1 MVMMSRFATPTHT
14 LTVAKPETLRDMLV
28 RLNLL
33 GGTDGADGA
42 LDVLAGDPFQYVA
55 GDEAALRATVDT
67 AGLGLRYHLTY
78 DEIGAGAMYA
88 FRTDNVRV
96 RACKRN
102 ERGSWQVGCATRAD
116 RTALAALAPRIAQR
130 TYFYAPQDAVS
141 TQLLALTTATTTT
154 TAAAARQSSSKR
166 RRPQRFAVRKCVYW
180 LADVPHC
187 AVRIAVLTVDRAC
200 LAARRDAAM
209 ALVLA
214 QMREMGFP
222 DDARNRRA
230 LARHNGDLNA
240 AVQDLL

>member
-1 MVMMSRFATPTHT
+1 
-14 LTVAKPETLRDMLV
+14 MLV

-33 GGTDGADGA
+33 SETDGAQGA
-42 LDVLAGDPFQYVA
+42 LDVLAGDPFQFVV

-67 AGLGLRYHLTY
+67 TGLGMSYHLTY
-78 DEIGAGAMYA
+78 DEIADGAMYA
-88 FRTDNVRV
+88 FRTDATRV

-102 ERGSWQVGCATRAD
+102 ERGSWQVGCATAAD
-116 RTALAALAPRIAQR
+116 RAALAPLAPRIAQR
-130 TYFYAPQDAVS
+130 TYFYAPQDAIS
-141 TQLLALTTATTTT
+141 TELLALTTATTAS
-154 TAAAARQSSSKR
+154 TAAQKGSRRGRNSSRKR
-166 RRPQRFAVRKCVYW
+166 RFAVRKCVYW

-200 LAARRDAAM
+200 LDARRDAAL

-214 QMREMGFP
+214 QMREMGFT
-222 DDARNRRA
+222 DTARNRRA